1 MSAIRV
7 LIVDDTPDLLTA
19 LARSLRAAGFAVST
33 ARDGQAGLEAA
44 SQNELDIVVS
54 DVMMP
59 GLNGF
64 QTCRQIKADPALAE
78 LPVILMSAKTDPADH
93 FWAEEVG
100 AEMLLK
106 KPLDPRKLIEMIQ
119 QTVAKPPDEP

>member
-1 MSAIRV
+1 MTAPIQI
-7 LIVDDTPDLLTA
+7 LLVDDTADLLTA
-19 LARSLRAAGFAVST
+19 LARSLRAAGFVVTT
-33 ARDGQAGLEAA
+33 ARDGESALTEAKEV
-44 SQNELDIVVS
+44 SPDVVLS

-64 QTCRQIKADPALAE
+64 QTCRKLKADPNFANI
-78 LPVILMSAKTDPADH
+78 PVLLMSAKTDPADH

-106 KPLDPRKLIEMIQ
+106 KPLDVRKLVETLTEIVGE
-119 QTVAKPPDEP
+119 KHD